1 MTMQLETRLADFI
14 RDTQLGDIP
23 AEAVHVA
30 KLVLRSAM
38 ATGVAG
44 ASEDGIAALREL
56 LRSRGGAA
64 QARTLVHGDRLP
76 AHAAAQLNGTMCRA
90 LDFCDAMAPG
100 IHIGSSLVPAA
111 FAAAELHGGCSGAE
125 FLAALAVG
133 CEVGARFNLSE
144 SMYDGFD
151 PTGVAIVFAST
162 AAAARILRLS
172 PRQTQHALGLAF
184 NRCAGSFQ
192 SNIDGTLAVRM
203 VQGWVAQSGIECA
216 QMAQL
221 GITGPLNF
229 LGGLYGYAH
238 LYGRGRLAP
247 ESVVEGLG
255 REWRL
260 LQMMF
265 KKYPSCGATQGM
277 TELMLQLVH
286 ALDLK
291 PQQVQRVQVRLPPY
305 CHRLVG
311 HAFVLGD
318 NPRVNA
324 QFSVQYCVANA
335 IVRGASKLPHF
346 KPEQVADA
354 QVLALIERVE
364 SFADPALDARGH
376 TAVDVR
382 LLALD
387 GQLHER
393 QLDIAPGYPGN
404 PLSEAQ
410 HLARFNDCMAYAALP
425 LPGAQVTSLLDKLA
439 RLATLPDVTVLLD
452 DLVCAGA

>member
-1 MTMQLETRLADFI
+1 MQLETRLADFI
-14 RDTQLGDIP
+14 GDTQLGAMP
-23 AEAVHVA
+23 SEAVQVVN
-30 KLVLRSAM
+30 LMLRSAV

-44 ASEDGIAALREL
+44 ASEDGIGALREL

-100 IHIGSSLVPAA
+100 IHIGSSVVPAA
-111 FAAAELHGGCSGAE
+111 LAAAELRGGCSGAD

-133 CEVGARFNLSE
+133 CELGARFNLSE

-151 PTGVAIVFAST
+151 PTGVAIVFAAT
-162 AAAARILRLS
+162 ATAARILRLS
-172 PRQTQHALGLAF
+172 PRQTVHALGLAF
-184 NRCAGSFQ
+184 NRCGGSFQ
-192 SNIDGTLAVRM
+192 SNIDGSLAVRM
-203 VQGWVAQSGIECA
+203 IQGWVAQTGIECA
-216 QMAQL
+216 QMAQH
-221 GITGPLNF
+221 GITGPPNF
-229 LGGLYGYAH
+229 LVGLYGYTH
-238 LYGRGRLAP
+238 LYGRDRLEPAL
-247 ESVVEGLG
+247 VVEGLG

-277 TELMLQLVH
+277 TELMLHLVH
-286 ALDLK
+286 TLELK
-291 PQQVQRVQVRLPPY
+291 PAQVQAVQVRLPPY
-305 CHRLVG
+305 CHKLVG
-311 HAFVLGD
+311 HAFTLGD

-324 QFSVQYCVANA
+324 QFSAQYCIANA
-335 IVRGASKLPHF
+335 IVRGASRLPHF
-346 KPEQVADA
+346 RPEQVADA

-364 SFADPALDARGH
+364 CVADPALDARGH
-376 TAVDVR
+376 TAVDLR
-382 LLALD
+382 LLTHD

-410 HLARFNDCMAYAALP
+410 HLGRFNDCMDYAAIRLP
-425 LPGAQVTSLLDKLA
+425 SGQVASLLDKLG
-439 RLATLPDVTVLLD
+439 RLATLPDATALLD
-452 DLVCAGA
+452 DLVCSA